1 MYINN
6 SAVHLNIL
14 QQEQR
19 TKVIP
24 DTVGTTYISLFTVD
38 SKVEFSEKL

>member
-14 QQEQR
+14 QEQR
-19 TKVIP
+19 TRVIP

-38 SKVEFSEKL
+38 SKVELSEKL